1 MQYSTW
7 GLTREEQRG
16 TNTSFARLATSL
28 LMQPRMELTFSVHT
42 DGSCKSFHALEPPE
56 PSPQEKFSMTSSPSL
71 HMSGISPTQVQH
83 PALGVFEPHSIN
95 AGPFPK
101 LAQVQVPLL

>member
-71 HMSGISPTQVQH
+71 HWSIFVSAIPDQSVQNMKVRDGGLICISE
-83 PALGVFEPHSIN
+83 A
-95 AGPFPK
+95 
-101 LAQVQVPLL
+101 